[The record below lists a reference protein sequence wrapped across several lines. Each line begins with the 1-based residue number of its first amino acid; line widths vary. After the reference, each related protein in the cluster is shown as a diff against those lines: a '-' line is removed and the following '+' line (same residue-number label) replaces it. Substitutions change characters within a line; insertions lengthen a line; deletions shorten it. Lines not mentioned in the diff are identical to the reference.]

1 MVAELPAWA
10 VRLRAERRNRLW
22 SQKEMA
28 RRLVEAAD
36 EETRRGL
43 PIRETIVRRIKAY
56 EAGHNQPRDPYR
68 LLYTRAFGISEAEL
82 FDMSQVPSR
91 PTLDDVLAKLPDGD
105 SLTPLPARTGR
116 RIGMNTIAD
125 LSARVHRLRLA
136 DDVLAGG
143 DLLQPAFRELGTA
156 TRLYR
161 EATYTENT
169 GRALLGRIG
178 ELAQITGWI
187 ASDAGRHGEAAKVY
201 RLGIH
206 AAQEAG
212 DGTLES
218 NLLGSLAYQ
227 VTNVGDPHEGVTLAH
242 AALDVIGPHGPARA
256 RALAWDRVA
265 WAHVQ
270 VGEDE
275 SAMRALGEAGATLEQ
290 HGGEDEPT
298 YLYWMDANELQIME
312 ARAYTELRRPLRAV
326 PVLTD
331 VLGRYDAT
339 HARELA
345 LYLSWLAVALTDA
358 NEPEEAARTAWRMFD
373 LSKDVA
379 SDRTLRRHRV
389 VLDRLAPYRD
399 VPDVRE
405 LMNHPQEAWRSE

>member
-1 MVAELPAWA
+1 
-10 VRLRAERRNRLW
+10 
-22 SQKEMA
+22 MA

-36 EETRRGL
+36 DETRKRL
-43 PIRETIVRRIKAY
+43 PARETIVRRIKAY
-56 EAGHNQPRDPYR
+56 EAGHHQPRDPYR
-68 LLYTRAFGISEAEL
+68 LLYTRVFGVSEAEL

-91 PTLDDVLAKLPDGD
+91 PAIDDVLAGLPGSDV
-105 SLTPLPARTGR
+105 LTPLPAGSGR
-116 RIGMNTIAD
+116 RIGVSTIAD

-143 DLLQPAFRELGTA
+143 DLLQPAFRELEEV

-161 EATYTENT
+161 ESTCTEST
-169 GRALLGRIG
+169 SRALLGVIG

-187 ASDAGRHGEAAKVY
+187 ASDAGRHEEAARVY
-201 RLGIH
+201 RLGIT
-206 AAQEAG
+206 AAREAG

-227 VTNVGDPHEGVTLAH
+227 TTNIGDPNEGVTLAY
-242 AALDVIGPHGPARA
+242 AAVEAAGPHAPARA

-265 WAHVQ
+265 WAHVRA
-270 VGEDE
+270 GEAE
-275 SAMRALGEAGATLEQ
+275 AAMRALGEAEAALGE
-290 HGGEDEPT
+290 GGDEEEPA
-298 YLYWMDANELQIME
+298 YLYWVNAHELQIME

-326 PVLTD
+326 PLLTD

-345 LYLSWLAVALTDA
+345 LYLSWLAVALVDA
-358 NEPEEAARTAWRMFD
+358 NEPGEAACAASRMFD

-379 SDRTLRRHRV
+379 SDRTARRHRV
-389 VLDRLAPYRD
+389 VLDRLMPHRNI
-399 VPDVRE
+399 PQVRE
-405 LMNHPQEAWRSE
+405 VFERGR